1 MKKQLIVL
9 ILRLLE
15 SESDSNHPMTQTEI
29 AAVISKLYPCDRK
42 TVSRNIKFLQE
53 VGYPIVKTQN
63 GVYMDG
69 RTFNKKELDY
79 VLTSVKANQ
88 EEFEGKE
95 ELCIKLRELLI
106 SYYRRYW

>member
-1 MKKQLIVL
+1 MKSKKYLIIL
-9 ILRLLE
+9 ILKILE
-15 SESDSNHPMTQTEI
+15 TTTDKYHPKTQKQILDEI
-29 AAVISKLYPCDRK
+29 VSVYPCDRK

-79 VLTSVKANQ
+79 VLTSVKTNQ

-106 SYYRRYW
+106 SYYRR